1 MNVSRGR
8 RDHRG
13 SVSAELALVTPLL
26 LLLLVF
32 VVMLGRLAEGR
43 LQVDDAARPGR
54 PGGHNGGR
62 RRQRLLG
69 GPASRPRPDWPPN
82 GVTCST
88 LTVAT
93 DTSDFVPGGV
103 VRVAVTCTVSMAGL
117 SLLAPAGIGDPTG
130 QRREPVD
137 EYRSVGP

>member
-43 LQVDDAARPGR
+43 LQVDDAAAQAARAATTAGDA
-54 PGGHNGGR
+54 GSASLVA
-62 RRQRLLG
+62 RQSATAGL
-69 GPASRPRPDWPPN
+69 ATD

-117 SLLAPAGIGDPTG
+117 SLLHLPGSETLRGSAVS
-130 QRREPVD
+130 PVD